1 MPGNSRFCTFALIF
15 TFTCVGCNC
24 TQRLDPPANKTIDC
38 IVPVEAYDATGTHRG
53 SAAGIVLHHDGER
66 TYILTARHVL
76 YFDEPF
82 KPEDWGLPPL
92 AIIIGATRKI
102 LLAPRVVFG
111 IGHVKGEMV
120 WESIK
125 LDAAV
130 FHVARISRPA
140 VEYWEKPPPWSAT
153 ALAVGMIYPYKL
165 MMHFDGR
172 YQGMVDGQQVFS
184 THAHAGC
191 SGGGVFVYTDGK
203 WALSGL
209 IVAIGVNGPGLLLH
223 HVTYAVPIYRIAK
236 AIEGGASS
244 PPEAAPP
251 NPLPIDILQEF

>member
-1 MPGNSRFCTFALIF
+1 
-15 TFTCVGCNC
+15 
-24 TQRLDPPANKTIDC
+24 
-38 IVPVEAYDATGTHRG
+38 VPVEAYDAEGVHRG
-53 SAAGIVLHHDGER
+53 SAAGIVFRHDGER
-66 TYILTARHVL
+66 TYILTARHAL

-92 AIIIGATRKI
+92 AIITGATRKV
-102 LLAPRVVFG
+102 LLEPRVVFG
-111 IGHVKGEMV
+111 VGHAKGEMA
-120 WESIK
+120 WESTI

-130 FHVARISRPA
+130 FWVDRINRPA
-140 VEYWEKPPPWSAT
+140 VEYWKKPPPWGAT

-172 YQGMVDGQQVFS
+172 YQGMVGGQQVFS
-184 THAHAGC
+184 THAHSGC

-223 HVTYAVPIYRIAK
+223 HVTYAVPVYRIAQ
-236 AIEGGASS
+236 AVEDSAPS
-244 PPEAAPP
+244 PPEVAPP
-251 NPLPIDILQEF
+251 EPLPLDILREFQ